1 MFVEQKEIIKC
12 FSKLSPILTNLG
24 DSKPWPGFSLGITEI
39 EYQELETV
47 ARRQFVLNGWFTE
60 ESVRKSLLS
69 WGELLTQ
76 ENLTSWL
83 NRYTVTSNPKRVGLI
98 MAGNIPIVG
107 FHDFLCTIL
116 SGHKP
121 IIKLSS
127 DDKTL
132 LPAILKTLK
141 LFNPDF
147 SKLYEISDGRLGEI
161 EAMIATGSNNSLN
174 YFEQYFGKY
183 PHIFRKNRTSIGVL
197 DGSETGED
205 LVLLGEDIFT
215 YFGLGCRNI
224 SQIFLPKEMDLN
236 KVIASLIPYAE
247 VVNHHKYA
255 NNYDYNKAIHLM
267 NLKEILDNGFLLFKE
282 SKELFSPLA
291 MLFYWKYE
299 NKAEIEEF
307 ISENKENI
315 QAIIG
320 NDYLPF
326 GQAQKPSLTDYSDG
340 VDVMKWMEAL

>member
-1 MFVEQKEIIKC
+1 MEQKEIISC
-12 FSKLSPILTNLG
+12 FSKLSPILINLG
-24 DSKPWPGFSLGITEI
+24 ESKQWTNFSLGITET
-39 EYQELETV
+39 EYGELEFNV
-47 ARRQFVLNGWFTE
+47 KRQFVLNGWFTE

-69 WGELLTQ
+69 WGHLLT
-76 ENLTSWL
+76 EDNLNTWL
-83 NRYTVTSNPKRVGLI
+83 ANYQFDSKSKRIGLI
-98 MAGNIPIVG
+98 MAGNIPLVG
-107 FHDFLCTIL
+107 FHDFLCVVL
-116 SGHKP
+116 SGNKA
-121 IIKLSS
+121 IVKLSS

-132 LPAILKTLK
+132 LPAIIKILN

-147 SKLYEISDGRLGEI
+147 SSLYSISEGKLGEI
-161 EAMIATGSNNSLN
+161 DAMIATGSNNSLN

-183 PHIFRKNRTSIGVL
+183 PHIFRKNRTSIAVL
-197 DGSETGED
+197 DGTETPEQ
-205 LVLLGEDIFT
+205 LELIGEDIFT

-236 KVIASLIPYAE
+236 TFIGSLVPFAE

-299 NKAEIEEF
+299 DSAEIEEF

-320 NDYLPF
+320 NKYLPF
-326 GQAQKPSLTDYSDG
+326 GQAQKPSLTDYADG
-340 VDVMKWMEAL
+340 VDVMEWLQEIK